1 MNYELDRSRV
11 KHEFPSKRNQFQ
23 NELERCYDIV
33 HHLMWVHR
41 CVCDILFLHWLICKK
56 KNNNKKKP
64 HPIKDVCVYKQFKCS
79 AAAQSM

>member
-11 KHEFPSKRNQFQ
+11 QHEFPSKRNQFQ

-41 CVCDILFLHWLICKK
+41 CVCVTFCSYIGKICKK
-56 KNNNKKKP
+56 KNNN
-64 HPIKDVCVYKQFKCS
+64 
-79 AAAQSM
+79 